1 MPLWIFIQ
9 IRKITVSNISKINLG
24 HLSSIAIRK
33 KLLIDSIAADAVYIF
48 CRILFQFFFL
58 PWKYPMQ
65 LFFCKGILSIVHF
78 TGAAHAPRVI
88 HARWQTNIT
97 IGKRESRNKREK
109 KTSFFFYELNL

>member
-1 MPLWIFIQ
+1 MEKQRRNDILCHN
-9 IRKITVSNISKINLG
+9 R
-24 HLSSIAIRK
+24 
-33 KLLIDSIAADAVYIF
+33 LLIVRADARHHLFSYL

-97 IGKRESRNKREK
+97 IGKHESRNKREK